1 MIDLGNGNRYYPRNI
16 MYNTLQKYFGYTSF
30 YPLQEDIIN
39 EALKQRDVFV
49 LMPTG
54 GGKSLCYQLPA
65 LLFDGLTVVISPSIA
80 LMKDQVDGLIAD
92 GISATFINS
101 SLNYREIDAR
111 KQDLTDNRIKIP
123 FIAPERLLMPEFL
136 KFIQRLNLS

>member
-1 MIDLGNGNRYYPRNI
+1 MKSEVKKHDLI
-16 MYNTLQKYFGYTSF
+16 HKTLQTYFGYTSL
-30 YPLQEDIIN
+30 YPLQEDIIHEVIN
-39 EALKQRDVFV
+39 QNDVFV

-65 LLFDGLTVVISPSIA
+65 LLFNGLTIVISPLIA

-92 GISATFINS
+92 GICATFINS

-111 KQDLTDNRIKIP
+111 KQDLTDNRIKILY
-123 FIAPERLLMPEFL
+123 IAPERLLMPEFL
-136 KFIQRLNLS
+136 QFIQRLNVSLFA